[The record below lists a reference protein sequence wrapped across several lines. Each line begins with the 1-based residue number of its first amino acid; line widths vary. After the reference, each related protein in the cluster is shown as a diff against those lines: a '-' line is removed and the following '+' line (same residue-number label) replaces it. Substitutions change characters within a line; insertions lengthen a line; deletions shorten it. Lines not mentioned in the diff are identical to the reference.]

1 MSNNAFVLQ
10 SEIERLTGFGIEQL
24 RKWRQRFGFP
34 PAQYGA
40 NGGVI
45 YSRESVDRLLVIK
58 RLLEAGRRPGQVV
71 SKTAAENLKMA
82 ADLNLFKPDLE
93 RSESTN
99 AFINL
104 LKGADCEAFKALLRK
119 RRAKRSMLDFV
130 QHTIAPLMVGVGDA
144 WLSGEIDIF
153 HEHLCSSMIERYL
166 ITQTFKSKPKHA
178 FPVFIFALPPGE
190 HHQLGLLM
198 VEAVLAE
205 AGAYIVNVGTDIPW
219 NSLQLAAIQCKAD
232 VVALTFSFA
241 YPPRNVVPTLAHLRR
256 LLPSKMLLWAG
267 GAGLLQVKRAPNGVR
282 VMADFD
288 EAIAALR
295 ELVRVGQL
303 QSSISTNPS

>member
-219 NSLQLAAIQCKAD
+219 NSLQLAAIECKAD